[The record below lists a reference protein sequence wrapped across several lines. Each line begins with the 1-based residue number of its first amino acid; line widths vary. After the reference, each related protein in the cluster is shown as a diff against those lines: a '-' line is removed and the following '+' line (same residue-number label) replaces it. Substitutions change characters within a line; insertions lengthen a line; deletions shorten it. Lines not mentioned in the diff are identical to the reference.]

1 MRPGAPEQIGESE
14 METKPITPPI
24 TSCPLLSLEEAAAF
38 LGGKEHG
45 ATANFL
51 RGQIA
56 SGELRF
62 VKVGNT
68 FCVTVEALLKW
79 IKTHETAQE

>member
-1 MRPGAPEQIGESE
+1 
-14 METKPITPPI
+14 METTKPTPTP
-24 TSCPLLSLEEAAAF
+24 CPLLSLEEAAEY
-38 LGGKEHG
+38 LGGKDHG

-56 SGELRF
+56 DGQLRF

-68 FCVTVEALLKW
+68 FCVTVEGLNRW
-79 IKTHETAQE
+79 IKTHETEQK